1 MVMLVQHDISC
12 PGRGLGHSDA
22 AKRASDEYQLHR
34 IANPIGSVGGWLAIA
49 LADGRSDHVLYPSK
63 RDAARYQHGMEQFY
77 AFTQIRPCNMSVCDA
92 EVFLRIHRKMYDAG
106 LRMTDP
112 DNVRMPEP
120 IRRSTREDMASQ
132 MRTITS
138 GGRTRPSNLIIGGK

>member
-1 MVMLVQHDISC
+1 MTMLVMHDQSC
-12 PGRGLGHSDA
+12 PGRGFGHSDA
-22 AKRASDEYQLHR
+22 SKRMSDEYTMHR
-34 IANPIGSVGGWLAIA
+34 IANPYGAIGHWLAFR
-49 LADGRSDHVLYPSK
+49 LSDGSSDHVLYDSK
-63 RDAARYQHGMEQFY
+63 SDAVRHQHGNEQFY

-112 DNVRMPEP
+112 DSARMPEP

-138 GGRTRPSNLIIGGK
+138 GGRTRPSNLIIGGR